1 MWNENGR
8 SFGRRSFRTP
18 VVQGDINVG
27 SSNEPHVKNPKITVV
42 SDSICGRISITGVDF
57 QVIGGFNISPIEGGD
72 ILKVGGYDIIIL
84 HEGTVEL
91 RQESG
96 SQFRK

>member
-1 MWNENGR
+1 M
-8 SFGRRSFRTP
+8 
-18 VVQGDINVG
+18 
-27 SSNEPHVKNPKITVV
+27 
-42 SDSICGRISITGVDF
+42 CGRISIKGLDF

-72 ILKVGGYDIIIL
+72 ILKVDGYDIIIL

-96 SQFRK
+96 SLLRK